1 MNLRD
6 LEYIVAVA
14 DCLNFSEAAQQ
25 CHVSQP
31 TLSAQIKKLEE
42 EIGSAIF
49 ERSNKRVMA
58 TDAGEAIIARARRV
72 IAEVDGIR
80 ETARLACDPLSG
92 KFRLGA
98 FPTLASYVF
107 PRMVE
112 EIMATMPNLRL
123 ILVEEKT
130 DLLLEQLR
138 QGSIDC
144 AFLAL
149 PVFDDFLVS
158 RKVFDDPFLLAV
170 NARSSLA
177 ARDTISVD
185 EMKATKLLLLEE
197 GHCLRDQ
204 ALVFCH
210 ATGAEETAD
219 FRATSLETLRMMVK
233 AGTGSTLMPRVA
245 ANDKDPDIR
254 YIPFTDPAPSR
265 TIGLV
270 WRQTSHATEI
280 IENILLAARGI
291 RAKFA

>member
-49 ERSNKRVMA
+49 ERTNKRVMA

-72 IAEVDGIR
+72 ISEVNGIR
-80 ETARLACDPLSG
+80 ETARLARDPLSG

-98 FPTLASYVF
+98 FPTLASYIF
-107 PRMVE
+107 PRLVE
-112 EIMATMPNLRL
+112 EIVAAMPNLRL

-130 DLLLEQLR
+130 HILLEQLR

-149 PVFDDFLVS
+149 PVFDDFLIS

-170 NARSSLA
+170 NARSSIA
-177 ARDTISVD
+177 ARKTISVD
-185 EMKATKLLLLEE
+185 EMKAKKLLLLAE

-210 ATGAEETAD
+210 ATGAEETTD

-233 AGTGSTLMPRVA
+233 AGTGATLMPRVA
-245 ANDKDPDIR
+245 VNGKDPDIR
-254 YIPFTDPAPSR
+254 YIPFSGRGPSR

-270 WRQTSHATEI
+270 WRQTSHAIEI
-280 IENILLAARGI
+280 IEGIIAASRGI
-291 RAKFA
+291 GAEFG